1 MRYTHRTETS
11 ELDIRLLNIEQ
22 SVEALTKIVAT
33 MTDMLGTLNLIAAH
47 YADHALEALP
57 SPVQRMIHSS
67 IPSYAPT
74 PTGHDTGYAQT
85 PSTGCGCAKT
95 PPTAPP
101 N

>member
-1 MRYTHRTETS
+1 MRYTHRTERS
-11 ELDIRLLNIEQ
+11 ELEVRLLNIEQ
-22 SVEALTKIVAT
+22 SVESLTRIVAT
-33 MTDMLGTLNLIAAH
+33 MTDMLGKLNLIAAH

-74 PTGHDTGYAQT
+74 PTGHDTGCAQT

-95 PPTAPP
+95 HPDTPIS
-101 N
+101 